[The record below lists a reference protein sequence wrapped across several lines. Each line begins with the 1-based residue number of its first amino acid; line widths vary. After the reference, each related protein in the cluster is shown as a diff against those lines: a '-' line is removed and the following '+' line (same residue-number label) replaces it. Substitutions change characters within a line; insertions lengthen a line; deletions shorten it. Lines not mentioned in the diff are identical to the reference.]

1 MTYMIVVGL
10 SLFGFFGL
18 RRRSSTAV
26 DLDAALAGAQIGLE
40 KKRQRWLLFL
50 IEREEQCLGRMAEA
64 SEIDAPGQSLP
75 QGGPSTNTLLPGSSH
90 VEAEHF
96 RAR

>member
-1 MTYMIVVGL
+1 MTLVTVVGL
-10 SLFGFFGL
+10 GLFGFFGL

-50 IEREEQCLGRMAEA
+50 IEREEQCLARMAEA
-64 SEIDAPGQSLP
+64 SEVDAPGQSLLT
-75 QGGPSTNTLLPGSSH
+75 GGSNALLTEGAYPR
-90 VEAEHF
+90 AEEI
-96 RAR
+96 RGR

>member
-1 MTYMIVVGL
+1 MTLLTVVGL
-10 SLFGFFGL
+10 GLFGW

-50 IEREEQCLGRMAEA
+50 IDREEQCLARMAEA
-64 SEIDAPGQSLP
+64 SEIDGQVQSLLP
-75 QGGPSTNTLLPGSSH
+75 GGPSTLLTEGAYQQS
-90 VEAEHF
+90 EDI